1 LKTSVGAK
9 PAFLVLVALWLMVL
23 ASSSQVMIIPALL
36 PRIQELFHVPEALQG
51 VLIASYAVSMGV
63 FGLLIGPVS
72 DRVGRRIILLWGT
85 GLLTVA
91 LAIHSLAWD
100 FSVLLAVRVLAGV
113 AGGVLTG
120 AAVAYVGDFFPY
132 ERRGWANGWV
142 MSGFAIGQVIA
153 VPTGIVMAERYGF
166 RAPFLL
172 FAAIAGAAF
181 ALVLV
186 ALPQPPVVR
195 SLTSLSVRSMLH
207 AYASLLHRSSVVGAA
222 TGYGFLFFALSTMIA
237 FFPTWAETKVHMM
250 PAQVAGLLA
259 FGGIAHVVFG
269 PLAGRW
275 SDRVG
280 RKPLVV
286 GSCLASAVLFAAMPA
301 VAFSPAL
308 VGIGYFMT
316 MALFALRLSPL
327 QALLTSL
334 VPEHRRGALLSLVV
348 ASGHLGG
355 SLGGALAGITYGY
368 FGYGGNAALAA
379 VAIAVTGFLVWSQ
392 LPEPPTNQTV
402 ISSDTLLP
410 ASRSR

>member
-1 LKTSVGAK
+1 
-9 PAFLVLVALWLMVL
+9 MVL

-36 PRIQELFHVPEALQG
+36 PRIQEVLQVPEALQG
-51 VLIASYAVSMGV
+51 VLIASYAASMGL

-72 DRVGRRIILLWGT
+72 DRMGRRIILLWGT
-85 GLLTVA
+85 GLLSVA
-91 LAIHSLAWD
+91 LALHSLAWD
-100 FSVLLAVRVLAGV
+100 FSVLLAVRVLAGM

-142 MSGFAIGQVIA
+142 MSGFAIGQIVA
-153 VPTGIVMAERYGF
+153 VPTGIVMAETYGF

-172 FAAIAGAAF
+172 FASIAGAAF
-181 ALVLV
+181 ALVFM
-186 ALPQPPVVR
+186 ALPQPPVTR
-195 SLTSLSVRSMLH
+195 SSTSLSVRSMLH
-207 AYASLLHRSSVVGAA
+207 AYEVLLRRPAVFGAA
-222 TGYGFLFFALSTMIA
+222 IAYGFLFFALSTMIA
-237 FFPTWAETKVHMM
+237 FFPTWAETQVHML

-259 FGGIAHVVFG
+259 FGGVAHVLFG

-286 GSCLASAVLFAAMPA
+286 GSCLASAVLFATIPTLS
-301 VAFSPAL
+301 FSPVL
-308 VGIGYFMT
+308 VGVGYFTT

-327 QALLTSL
+327 QALLTAL
-334 VPEHRRGALLSLVV
+334 VSEHRRGALLSLVV

-355 SLGGALAGITYGY
+355 SLGGALAGITYEH
-368 FGYGGNAALAA
+368 FGYGGNAGLAA
-379 VAIAVTGFLVWSQ
+379 IAIAVTGFLVWSQ
-392 LPEPPTNQTV
+392 LPEPPANQTAA
-402 ISSDTLLP
+402 SANTLLP